1 MESKPRF
8 YIYEKKEIAILI
20 VLGVAVAVF
29 SFTLGVH
36 LGKHVPASRHE
47 TASSVSTAVQTLPDQ
62 APPSEE
68 LSEQAPR
75 AAANVEEFMTESLK
89 KEVVDTGATLK
100 QKIQVDLPEKKKA
113 LVVAPET
120 LSKPAAAASA
130 HSSKGRYAI
139 QVGSYPSAEEA
150 DAQQKIL
157 NEKGLHAVVRAI
169 DLKGKGRRYRL
180 LIEGFAT
187 QEEADHEGRRY
198 VSEQKVSAFVVTS
211 QGQ

>member
-20 VLGVAVAVF
+20 VLGVAVSVF

-36 LGKHVPASRHE
+36 LGKHVPGSRSE
-47 TASSVSTAVQTLPDQ
+47 VVGSVSNSVQTVPDQ

-68 LSEQAPR
+68 LSEQTPR
-75 AAANVEEFMTESLK
+75 ASANVEEFMNESLK
-89 KEVVDTGATLK
+89 KEVVDTGATLR

-113 LVVAPET
+113 PKVEAQVPQ
-120 LSKPAAAASA
+120 AAAAA
-130 HSSKGRYAI
+130 PAPAKTKGRFAL

-150 DAQQKIL
+150 NAQQKTL
-157 NEKGLHAVVRAI
+157 SEKGLSVVVRSI
-169 DLKGKGRRYRL
+169 DLKGKGRRFRIM
-180 LIEGFAT
+180 IEGFAT
-187 QEEADHEGRRY
+187 QEEAEHEGQRY
-198 VSEQKVSAFVVTS
+198 VTDHKVSAFVVTP